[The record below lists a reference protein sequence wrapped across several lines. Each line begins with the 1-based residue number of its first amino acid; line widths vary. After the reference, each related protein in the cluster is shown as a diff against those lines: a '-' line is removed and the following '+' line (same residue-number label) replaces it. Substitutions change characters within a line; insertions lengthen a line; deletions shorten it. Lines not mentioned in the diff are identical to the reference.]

1 MGSFSGTQ
9 GGYTP
14 PVSGISVL
22 KFGGAALADGPAVE
36 RVCAIVARQVA
47 KDEPPPVVVVSAHR
61 GVTDLLES
69 VARAAAEGR
78 SEGRLVRIRH
88 RSLLAQLGMPS
99 DFLDRYWRE
108 LDRLLGQLR
117 LRASGTLRPAE
128 LDLTLSYGE
137 RLSARIVAGALE
149 RAGVAAVPV
158 DAWDLG
164 LITDSTHGDAR
175 PLDGSARSIRSAI
188 AEMRGVAVV
197 TGFVAKDLRGNL
209 TTLGRNGS
217 DLTASTLAEAL
228 GAAELQFWKPVA
240 GILTADPELV
250 PDAEPLECVTHAEAA
265 ELAFFGAA
273 VLHAGA
279 IAPAVRA
286 GTTVRVCSFERW
298 SEPGTVLVTDCER
311 RAPIS
316 VVCRQESGNSA
327 TLALVGQGVGELDE
341 HRDLARRARGM
352 LVEGG
357 IACDEDLLGR
367 RIHSQVLVVD
377 AADAARA
384 TQLLHAGLIC
394 NPVAS
399 AQD

>member
-1 MGSFSGTQ
+1 
-9 GGYTP
+9 
-14 PVSGISVL
+14 VSGVFVL

-36 RVCAIVARQVA
+36 RVCAIVARQA
-47 KDEPPPVVVVSAHR
+47 AADGPPPVVVVSAHR

-69 VARAAAEGR
+69 VASAAAEGR

-88 RSLLAQLGMPS
+88 RSLLAQLNLPS

-108 LDRLLGQLR
+108 LERLLAQLR
-117 LRASGTLRPAE
+117 LRARGKLRPAE

-137 RLSARIVAGALE
+137 RLSARVVAGALD
-149 RAGVAAVPV
+149 RAGVAAIPV

-175 PLDGSARSIRSAI
+175 PLEGSARSIRSAI

-228 GAAELQFWKPVA
+228 DAREIQFWKPVA

-250 PDAEPLECVTHAEAA
+250 SDATPLECVTYAEAA
-265 ELAFFGAA
+265 ELAFLGAA
-273 VLHAGA
+273 VLHSGA

-286 GTTVRVCSFERW
+286 GTAVRVCSFENLD
-298 SEPGTVLVTDCER
+298 EPGTVLVSERER

-316 VVCRQESGNSA
+316 VVCQEQPNGSA
-327 TLALVGQGVGELDE
+327 TLALVGHGIGELEE
-341 HRDLARRARGM
+341 HQGLAPRARS
-352 LVEGG
+352 LLLDAG
-357 IACDEDLLGR
+357 IACEEASLGR
-367 RIHSQVLVVD
+367 RVHSQVLAVG

-384 TQLLHAGLIC
+384 TRLLHAGLIG
-394 NPVAS
+394 NS
-399 AQD
+399 ARIRSAGATRRGN